1 MPKLGQA
8 KFGGPIG
15 FIIPVN
21 EKEKERNP
29 VMVLP
34 HLLLHFGTAPHCYI
48 LFVLYFIE
56 LEVDEETSRD
66 IFN

>member
-8 KFGGPIG
+8 TFGGPKWL
-15 FIIPVN
+15 IIPVN

-34 HLLLHFGTAPHCYI
+34 HLFTTSAPHCYI
-48 LFVLYFIE
+48 LFALYFIE